1 MLSEKELTSMLQHI
15 NSIYYNGEEE
25 PLLEDWFEKN
35 KRGIRNVF
43 FPVPNYNPPS
53 LQQMIEIDS
62 VVRKE
67 ILRGGQVLIHCGGG
81 KGRAGSVISA
91 LLLKY
96 GLNGIKNQILSGKRN
111 GAFFTSEQVMKL
123 VRDRRLFPFACLLI
137 SAIHAFLP
145 KSS

>member
-1 MLSEKELTSMLQHI
+1 MMRNFSYVIRNELAGSSTPNCFKHI
-15 NSIYYNGEEE
+15 EGLKFLGITLVITLTEEE

-67 ILRGGQVLIHCGGG
+67 SNQTTTVG
-81 KGRAGSVISA
+81 K
-91 LLLKY
+91 
-96 GLNGIKNQILSGKRN
+96 
-111 GAFFTSEQVMKL
+111 
-123 VRDRRLFPFACLLI
+123 
-137 SAIHAFLP
+137 
-145 KSS
+145 